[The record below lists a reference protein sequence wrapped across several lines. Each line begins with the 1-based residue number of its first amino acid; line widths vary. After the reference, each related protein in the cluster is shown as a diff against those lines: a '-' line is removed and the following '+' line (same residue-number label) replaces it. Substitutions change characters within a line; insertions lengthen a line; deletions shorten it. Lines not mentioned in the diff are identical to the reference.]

1 MPILSMRMAKPA
13 VKYLVVNQAKADGS
27 FKAHNVKTTVQT
39 GNRFVSAPETLVY
52 VSNRVGSLSSMA
64 VAAAC
69 ATTSAR
75 GCFVAWRATP
85 DLRSYCATPRPLLT
99 ALSTGRAA
107 RGAGAGAKAAAH
119 AIKAA
124 RSLFIAAAL

>member
-1 MPILSMRMAKPA
+1 MLSMRIARPA

-39 GNRFVSAPETLVY
+39 GNKFVSAPETLVY
-52 VSNRVGSLSSMA
+52 VSNHVGSVSSMA

-85 DLRSYCATPRPLLT
+85 DLRSFCATPRPLLT

-107 RGAGAGAKAAAH
+107 RGAGAGAKAVAA
-119 AIKAA
+119 AKSAQ
-124 RSLFIAAAL
+124 RSLFILPSL